1 MTSEVE
7 VHGECD
13 PRFAGVSEAFEENFT
28 ERGDIG
34 AAVAVTLDGEP
45 VVDLWAGH
53 ADAAGTRAWERDTI
67 ANVYSTGKGML
78 SLGLHM
84 LADRGLVDIEA
95 PVASYWPEFAQAGKE
110 GVTVRHVLGHRSGV
124 VGARRLLPKEACY
137 DWQTMTTA
145 LAEAEPWWEPG
156 TRHGYHVWSYG
167 WIVGEIVRRV
177 SGRTPGAFV
186 REEIVDPLGLDFFI
200 GTPASEHGRI
210 ADIVPPS
217 RNPLPEPDVTSM
229 LAMAHNNPPWTFEDA
244 NTRAWREAEI
254 PAGNGHADAR
264 GLARAYGA
272 LALGGELDGLR
283 LLSEDAIEAA
293 RTLQS
298 EGTDATIGVE
308 NRYALGFQL
317 PSPALGDPRPE
328 TAFGHSGVGGSQ
340 AFADPGVGLGF
351 AYVMN
356 RIRGPGDVRA
366 RSLVEAAYRSI
377 EASA

>member
-7 VHGECD
+7 IHGECA
-13 PRFAGVSEAFEENFT
+13 PRFAGVREAFEENFT
-28 ERGDIG
+28 ERGDVG
-34 AAVAVTLDGEP
+34 AAVAVTLGGEP

-53 ADAAGTRAWERDTI
+53 ADAAGTLAWERDTI
-67 ANVYSTGKGML
+67 VNVYSTGKGML

-137 DWQTMTTA
+137 DWETMTTA

-156 TRHGYHVWSYG
+156 TRHGYHVWTYG

-177 SGRTPGAFV
+177 SGRSPGVFV
-186 REEIVDPLGLDFFI
+186 REEIVDPLGVDFSI

-244 NTRAWREAEI
+244 NTSAWREAEI

-264 GLARAYGA
+264 GLARVYGA
-272 LALGGELDGLR
+272 LALGGELDGVR
-283 LLSEDAIEAA
+283 LLSESAIEAA

-377 EASA
+377 EAGG

>member
-7 VHGECD
+7 IHGECD
-13 PRFAGVSEAFEENFT
+13 PRFAEVREAFEENFT

-34 AAVAVTLDGEP
+34 AAVAVTIDGELL
-45 VVDLWAGH
+45 VDLWAGH

-67 ANVYSTGKGML
+67 VNVYSTGKGVL

-137 DWQTMTTA
+137 DWETMTAA

-156 TRHGYHVWSYG
+156 TRHGYHVWTYG
-167 WIVGEIVRRV
+167 WIIGEIVRRV
-177 SGRTPGAFV
+177 SRRRPGAFV

-244 NTRAWREAEI
+244 NTSAWREAEI

-264 GLARAYGA
+264 GLARVYGA

-283 LLSEDAIEAA
+283 LLSEGAIEAA

-340 AFADPGVGLGF
+340 AFADPGAGLGF

-377 EASA
+377 EAGA

>member
-7 VHGECD
+7 IRGECD
-13 PRFAGVSEAFEENFT
+13 PRFAGVREEFEQNFT

-34 AAVAVTLDGEP
+34 AAVAVTIDGES

-53 ADAAGTRAWERDTI
+53 ADGAGTRAWERDTI
-67 ANVYSTGKGML
+67 VNVYSTGKGLL

-156 TRHGYHVWSYG
+156 TRHGYHVWTYG
-167 WIVGEIVRRV
+167 WIIGEIVRRV
-177 SGRTPGAFV
+177 SGRRPGEFV

-244 NTRAWREAEI
+244 NTPAWREAEI

-264 GLARAYGA
+264 GLARVYGA
-272 LALGGELDGLR
+272 LALGGELDGVR
-283 LLSEDAIEAA
+283 LLSESAIEQA

-317 PSPALGDPRPE
+317 PSSALGDPRPE

-340 AFADPGVGLGF
+340 AFADAGAGLGF

-377 EASA
+377 EAGA

>member
-1 MTSEVE
+1 MSEVE
-7 VHGECD
+7 IHGECD
-13 PRFAGVSEAFEENFT
+13 PQFAEVREAFEENFT

-34 AAVAVTLDGEP
+34 AAAAVTIDGEP

-67 ANVYSTGKGML
+67 VNVYSTGKGML

-84 LADRGLVDIEA
+84 LADRGLLDIEA

-137 DWQTMTTA
+137 DWETMTTA

-156 TRHGYHVWSYG
+156 TRHGYHVWTYG
-167 WIVGEIVRRV
+167 WIIGEIVRRV
-177 SGRTPGAFV
+177 SGRAPGAFL
-186 REEIVDPLGLDFFI
+186 REEIADPLGVDFFV
-200 GTPASEHGRI
+200 GTPASEQGRI

-244 NTRAWREAEI
+244 NTQAWREAEI
-254 PAGNGHADAR
+254 PAGNGHTGAR
-264 GLARAYGA
+264 DLARVYGA
-272 LALGGELDGLR
+272 LALGGELDGVR
-283 LLSEDAIEAA
+283 LLSEGAIERA
-293 RTLQS
+293 RTLES
-298 EGTDATIGVE
+298 EGKDATIGIE

-317 PSPALGDPRPE
+317 PSPALGDPRPA

-366 RSLVEAAYRSI
+366 RGLIEAAYRSI
-377 EASA
+377 EAGA

>member
-1 MTSEVE
+1 MSEVE
-7 VHGECD
+7 IHGECD
-13 PRFAGVSEAFEENFT
+13 RQFAEVREAFEENFT
-28 ERGDIG
+28 ERGDVG
-34 AAVAVTLDGEP
+34 AAVAVTIEGEP

-53 ADAAGTRAWERDTI
+53 ADPAGTRAWERDTI

-137 DWQTMTTA
+137 DWETMTTA

-156 TRHGYHVWSYG
+156 TRHGYHVWTYG
-167 WIVGEIVRRV
+167 WIIGEIVRRV
-177 SGRTPGAFV
+177 SGRPPGAFL
-186 REEIVDPLGLDFFI
+186 REEIADPLGIDFFV
-200 GTPASEHGRI
+200 GTPASEQGRI

-244 NTRAWREAEI
+244 NTQAWREAEI
-254 PAGNGHADAR
+254 PAGNGHTGAR
-264 GLARAYGA
+264 DLARVYGA
-272 LALGGELDGLR
+272 LALGGELDGVR
-283 LLSEDAIEAA
+283 LLSEDAIERA
-293 RTLQS
+293 RTLES
-298 EGTDATIGVE
+298 EGKDATIGIE

-366 RSLVEAAYRSI
+366 RSLTEAAYRSI
-377 EASA
+377 EAGA

>member
-1 MTSEVE
+1 MTSEVKI
-7 VHGECD
+7 HGECA
-13 PRFAGVSEAFEENFT
+13 PRFAGVREAFEENFT
-28 ERGDIG
+28 ERGDVG
-34 AAVAVTLDGEP
+34 AAVAVTLGGEP

-53 ADAAGTRAWERDTI
+53 ADAAGTLAWERDTI
-67 ANVYSTGKGML
+67 VNVYSTGKGML

-137 DWQTMTTA
+137 DWETMTTA

-156 TRHGYHVWSYG
+156 TRHGYHVWTYG

-177 SGRTPGAFV
+177 SGRSPGVFV
-186 REEIVDPLGLDFFI
+186 REEIVDPLGVDFSI

-264 GLARAYGA
+264 GLARVYGA
-272 LALGGELDGLR
+272 LALGGELDGVR
-283 LLSEDAIEAA
+283 LLSESAIEAA

-340 AFADPGVGLGF
+340 AFADPGAGLGF

-377 EASA
+377 EAGA

>member
-7 VHGECD
+7 IHGECD
-13 PRFAGVSEAFEENFT
+13 PQFAEVREAFEENFT

-34 AAVAVTLDGEP
+34 AAVAVTIDGEP

-67 ANVYSTGKGML
+67 VNVYSTGKGML

-137 DWQTMTTA
+137 DWETMTTA

-156 TRHGYHVWSYG
+156 TRHGYHVWTYG
-167 WIVGEIVRRV
+167 WIIGEIVRRV
-177 SGRTPGAFV
+177 SARPPGAFL
-186 REEIVDPLGLDFFI
+186 REEIADPLGVDFFV
-200 GTPASEHGRI
+200 GTPASEQGRI

-244 NTRAWREAEI
+244 NTQAWREAEI
-254 PAGNGHADAR
+254 PAGNGHTGAR
-264 GLARAYGA
+264 DLARVYGA
-272 LALGGELDGLR
+272 LALGGELDGVR
-283 LLSEDAIEAA
+283 LLSEGAIERA
-293 RTLQS
+293 RTLES
-298 EGTDATIGVE
+298 EGKDATIGIE

-317 PSPALGDPRPE
+317 PSPALGDPRPA

-366 RSLVEAAYRSI
+366 RGLIEAAYRSI
-377 EASA
+377 EAGA

>member
-1 MTSEVE
+1 MSEVE
-7 VHGECD
+7 IHGECD
-13 PRFAGVSEAFEENFT
+13 PQFAEVREAFEENFT

-34 AAVAVTLDGEP
+34 AAGAVTIDGEP

-67 ANVYSTGKGML
+67 VNVYSTGKGML

-84 LADRGLVDIEA
+84 LADRGLLDIEA

-137 DWQTMTTA
+137 DWETMTTA

-156 TRHGYHVWSYG
+156 TRHGYHVWTYG
-167 WIVGEIVRRV
+167 WIIGEIVRRV
-177 SGRTPGAFV
+177 SGRAPGAFL
-186 REEIVDPLGLDFFI
+186 REEIADPLGVDFFV
-200 GTPASEHGRI
+200 GTPASEQGRI

-244 NTRAWREAEI
+244 NTQAWREAEI
-254 PAGNGHADAR
+254 PAGNGHTGAR
-264 GLARAYGA
+264 DLARVYGA
-272 LALGGELDGLR
+272 LALGGELDGVR
-283 LLSEDAIEAA
+283 LLSEGAIERA
-293 RTLQS
+293 RTLES
-298 EGTDATIGVE
+298 EGKDATIGIE

-366 RSLVEAAYRSI
+366 RSLIEAAYRSI
-377 EASA
+377 EAGA

>member
-1 MTSEVE
+1 MSELE
-7 VHGECD
+7 IHGDCD
-13 PRFAGVSEAFEENFT
+13 SRFAAVREAFEENFS

-34 AAVAVTLDGEP
+34 AAVAVTIDGEP
-45 VVDLWAGH
+45 VVDLWAGS

-67 ANVYSTGKGML
+67 VNLYSTGKGVL
-78 SLGLHM
+78 SLALHM

-95 PVASYWPEFAQAGKE
+95 PVASYWPEFAQGGKE

-137 DWQTMTTA
+137 DWETMTAA

-156 TRHGYHVWSYG
+156 TRHGYHVWTYG
-167 WIVGEIVRRV
+167 WIIGEIVRRV
-177 SGRTPGAFV
+177 SGRRVGAFI
-186 REEIVDPLGLDFFI
+186 REEIAEPLGIDFHI
-200 GTPASEHGRI
+200 GLSASEQARV
-210 ADIVPPS
+210 ADVVPPS
-217 RNPLPEPDVTSM
+217 RSPLPEPDVTSII
-229 LAMAHNNPPWTFEDA
+229 AMAHNNPPWTFETA
-244 NTRAWREAEI
+244 NTTEWREAEI
-254 PAGNGHADAR
+254 PAGNAHSDAR
-264 GLARAYGA
+264 GLARFYGA
-272 LALGGELDGLR
+272 LAGGGELDGVR
-283 LLSEDAIEAA
+283 LISSEAIEAA
-293 RTLQS
+293 RVLQS

-340 AFADPGVGLGF
+340 AFADPGSGLGF

-366 RSLVEAAYRSI
+366 SSLSEAAYRSI
-377 EASA
+377 EAVA

>member
-7 VHGECD
+7 IHGECD
-13 PRFAGVSEAFEENFT
+13 PRFAGVREAFEENFT

-34 AAVAVTLDGEP
+34 AAVALTLHGEP

-84 LADRGLVDIEA
+84 LAERGLVDIEA

-137 DWQTMTTA
+137 DWETMTSA

-156 TRHGYHVWSYG
+156 TRHGYHVWTYG
-167 WIVGEIVRRV
+167 WIIGEIVRRV

-200 GTPASEHGRI
+200 GTPASEQGRI
-210 ADIVPPS
+210 AAIVPPS

-244 NTRAWREAEI
+244 NTPAWREAEI

-264 GLARAYGA
+264 GLARVYGA

>member
-1 MTSEVE
+1 MSEVE
-7 VHGECD
+7 IHGECD
-13 PRFAGVSEAFEENFT
+13 PQFAEVREAFEENFT

-34 AAVAVTLDGEP
+34 AAVAVTIEGEP

-67 ANVYSTGKGML
+67 VNIYSTGKGML

-137 DWQTMTTA
+137 DWETMTTA

-156 TRHGYHVWSYG
+156 TRHGYHVWTYG
-167 WIVGEIVRRV
+167 WIIGEIVRRV
-177 SGRTPGAFV
+177 SGRRPGAFL
-186 REEIVDPLGLDFFI
+186 REEIADPLGVDFFV
-200 GTPASEHGRI
+200 GTPASEQGRI

-244 NTRAWREAEI
+244 NTQAWREAEI
-254 PAGNGHADAR
+254 PAGNGHTGAR
-264 GLARAYGA
+264 DLARVYGA
-272 LALGGELDGLR
+272 LALGGELDGVR
-283 LLSEDAIEAA
+283 LLSEGALERA
-293 RTLQS
+293 RTLES
-298 EGTDATIGVE
+298 EGKDATIGVE

-366 RSLVEAAYRSI
+366 RGLIEAAYRSI
-377 EASA
+377 EAGA

>member
-1 MTSEVE
+1 MSEVE
-7 VHGECD
+7 VHGECA
-13 PRFAGVSEAFEENFT
+13 PRFAGVREAFEENFT

-34 AAVAVTLDGEP
+34 AAVAVTIDGEP

-67 ANVYSTGKGML
+67 VNVYSTGKGML

-137 DWQTMTTA
+137 DWETMTTA

-156 TRHGYHVWSYG
+156 TRHGYHVWTYG
-167 WIVGEIVRRV
+167 WIIGEVVRRV
-177 SGRTPGAFV
+177 SGRRPGEFV

-229 LAMAHNNPPWTFEDA
+229 LAMAHNNPPCILA
-244 NTRAWREAEI
+244 PRAATGRRPRHPRSASAGWR
-254 PAGNGHADAR
+254 R
-264 GLARAYGA
+264 GRS
-272 LALGGELDGLR
+272 R
-283 LLSEDAIEAA
+283 
-293 RTLQS
+293 
-298 EGTDATIGVE
+298 
-308 NRYALGFQL
+308 
-317 PSPALGDPRPE
+317 PSWLTPLKRR
-328 TAFGHSGVGGSQ
+328 
-340 AFADPGVGLGF
+340 
-351 AYVMN
+351 M
-356 RIRGPGDVRA
+356 R
-366 RSLVEAAYRSI
+366 RSIAVEAA
-377 EASA
+377 EALD